1 MDIWTSGLWDPPKC
15 PAIIQCVEL
24 GKPFV
29 ALNEVGISREKPI
42 PQVAEEMA
50 KS

>member
-1 MDIWTSGLWDPPKC
+1 MK
-15 PAIIQCVEL
+15 L

-29 ALNEVGISREKPI
+29 ALNEVGTSREEPI
-42 PQVAEEMA
+42 LQMAEEMA